1 MPIYK
6 SLRTVRPPRQP
17 PRAAF
22 IKQPTPTYSRTI
34 TVSAI
39 GYITIDFGG
48 GAGSGSTN
56 VSVTGQTAIT
66 GTSYAEAFFMA
77 DSTSDH
83 TVEDHCWANT
93 LCALTCS
100 AATAGTGFT
109 IYARAIDKMTG
120 TYKVR
125 FTWAD

>member
-1 MPIYK
+1 
-6 SLRTVRPPRQP
+6 
-17 PRAAF
+17 
-22 IKQPTPTYSRTI
+22 
-34 TVSAI
+34 VSHI
-39 GYITIDFGG
+39 GYTTIDFGG
-48 GAGSGSTN
+48 GAGAAS
-56 VSVTGQTAIT
+56 VDVAVTGQTAIT

-93 LCALTCS
+93 YCALTCS
-100 AATAGTGFT
+100 TATAGVGFT
-109 IYARAIDKMTG
+109 IYARSIDRLTG